1 MDIIIVFTNIRA
13 VACWHH
19 ELVLVEKA
27 AVTCRFVIL
36 TRIAD
41 HVAGELQWS
50 WLPACFKGI
59 AVSYTIAPVS
69 FNEA

>member
-1 MDIIIVFTNIRA
+1 MDTITVFINIRA

-36 TRIAD
+36 TRITD
-41 HVAGELQWS
+41 HVTGELRS
-50 WLPACFKGI
+50 SGHGC
-59 AVSYTIAPVS
+59 
-69 FNEA
+69 